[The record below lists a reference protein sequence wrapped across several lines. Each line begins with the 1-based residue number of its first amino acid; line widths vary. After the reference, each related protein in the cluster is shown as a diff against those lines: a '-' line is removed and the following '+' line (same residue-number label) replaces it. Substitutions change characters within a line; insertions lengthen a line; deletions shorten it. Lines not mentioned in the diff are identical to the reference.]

1 MRCNHKRIK
10 KNYPHGRKSTPII
23 FCKDCGMV
31 IKKMMLHKN
40 PIKRKKLTGIRK
52 RKINGQERAGENK
65 S

>member
-10 KNYPHGRKSTPII
+10 KNYPHGRKSIPIM
-23 FCKDCGMV
+23 FCKDCGEI
-31 IKKMMLHKN
+31 IKRRMINKN

-52 RKINGQERAGENK
+52 RKINSQERAGENK